1 MEQYATYIKNLSHSL
16 LGTTNYQGVDMSSN
30 DKNLIVHDGT
40 IPGDPFTISAYELV
54 GQPTWTNIRE
64 VSITVVMRAGI
75 QVSDIIRLP
84 PNIPYAVGPNAMINS
99 VPQQKSRLT
108 FSGTFMVQ
116 YIHYIGD
123 FRNPDGRQWVTV
135 YTCTINSIDIPPLTP
150 EEQLAQFGNIDT
162 TTNFA
167 QLLAD
172 GIIPMSA
179 VQSQSRLLRR
189 PARKY

>member
-1 MEQYATYIKNLSHSL
+1 
-16 LGTTNYQGVDMSSN
+16 MSSN
-30 DKNLIVHDGT
+30 GSKLIVHDGT
-40 IPGDPFTISAYELV
+40 VPGDPFYIDAYELV

-64 VSITVVMRAGI
+64 VTITVVMRAGI
-75 QVSDIIRLP
+75 EVSDIIRLP
-84 PNIPYAVGPNAMINS
+84 PDIPYAVGPNAMIPS

-135 YTCTINSIDIPPLTP
+135 YTCTINSVDLPPPDPSLFP
-150 EEQLAQFGNIDT
+150 NVDT

-167 QLLAD
+167 QQLAE
-172 GIIPMSA
+172 GIIPLSA
-179 VQSQSRLLRR
+179 VPSPSRLLQRQR
-189 PARKY
+189 TVRKY